1 MGRNISQSFHSHLRV
16 QVIEGRFLINLVD
29 DGGRP
34 QEQDGVDLAVGV
46 DADLQLRRVVGYDL
60 ALVGHLLAHQDGP
73 HVRLDQLRVT
83 HVAHA
88 KLKLN
93 LKTIDRLSV
102 SAKWQETDQFVHI
115 CVRQWN
121 QIKNDYIA

>member
-1 MGRNISQSFHSHLRV
+1 MGRNISQSFRSHLRV

-34 QEQDGVDLAVGV
+34 QEQDGVDLAVSV
-46 DADLQLRRVVGYDL
+46 DADLQLRRVVGDDL

-88 KLKLN
+88 KLKMN

-102 SAKWQETDQFVHI
+102 SAKWQETDQFVHMI
-115 CVRQWN
+115 
-121 QIKNDYIA
+121 I